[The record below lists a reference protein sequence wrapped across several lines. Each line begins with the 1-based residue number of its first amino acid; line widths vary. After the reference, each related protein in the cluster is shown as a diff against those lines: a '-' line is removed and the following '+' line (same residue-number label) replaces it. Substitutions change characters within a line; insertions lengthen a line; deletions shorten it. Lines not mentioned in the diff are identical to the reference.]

1 MSKLP
6 LFLTAAAIS
15 ALGFTAGPSIAS
27 PLAGGL
33 TSGAVPQLNEGL
45 VQKVHG
51 WHCRRRYGWYH
62 GHKVW
67 HRHRR
72 ACYDYDNYDNYDDYS
87 YDYYPYSYGYGYPY
101 AYGFGGP
108 FIGFSF
114 GDFSHRRHHHRNW

>member
-1 MSKLP
+1 MRKLP
-6 LFLTAAAIS
+6 LLMAAAAIG
-15 ALGFTAGPSIAS
+15 ALGFTAGPSMAS

-33 TSGAVPQLNEGL
+33 TNGTLPELNEGL

-51 WHCRRRYGWYH
+51 WHCRKRYGWFR
-62 GHKVW
+62 GHKYR

-72 ACYDYDNYDNYDDYS
+72 ACDDYYDDYS
-87 YDYYPYSYGYGYPY
+87 YGYSPYVYGSPY

-114 GDFSHRRHHHRNW
+114 GDGGHRRHRRHHGNW

>member
-1 MSKLP
+1 MRKLP
-6 LFLTAAAIS
+6 LLMAAAAIG
-15 ALGFTAGPSIAS
+15 ALGFTAGPSMAS

-33 TSGAVPQLNEGL
+33 INGTLPELNEGL

-51 WHCRRRYGWYH
+51 WHCRKRYGWYH
-62 GHKVW
+62 GRKYR

-72 ACYDYDNYDNYDDYS
+72 ACYDDYYDDYS
-87 YDYYPYSYGYGYPY
+87 YGYSPYGYGYPY

-114 GDFSHRRHHHRNW
+114 GDGGHHRRRHHHKNW